1 MKEFVVLGDLDFFE
15 SFWECCWDLVVLVVG
30 SSFSVFLLLELG
42 FLIHVG
48 LDLLDYHDNFLKG
61 IGIGIVL
68 VVYLAYFFLF
78 LFHLGQQGFGG
89 DGLLG
94 FDVGESGDILVLGG
108 NEDVGVLG
116 VGNHHGGDGDALGE
130 GIHFALGEL
139 DEIVGKDLLLV
150 DEDGDGLVVGSNYL
164 AVVEDSPLGWGGL
177 LDGIGVGD
185 LDGGRCVGCYFF
197 WAWQEPENQ
206 CLHIEIKLGEIEQT
220 FWLVLLLFLS
230 STSSTAS
237 TSSFGK
243 IAGSNTYFGGNKI
256 LLKKGKLRVSRGLHT
271 SSEEL
276 LSA

>member
-1 MKEFVVLGDLDFFE
+1 M
-15 SFWECCWDLVVLVVG
+15 
-30 SSFSVFLLLELG
+30 
-42 FLIHVG
+42 G

-206 CLHIEIKLGEIEQT
+206 CLLAGIVVVSVLHLFHGLHFLLWKNS
-220 FWLVLLLFLS
+220 WLQHLLWGQQNTHLQKNYCQRENLIGVHLLLL
-230 STSSTAS
+230 
-237 TSSFGK
+237 
-243 IAGSNTYFGGNKI
+243 GSRLGDPCFDRK
-256 LLKKGKLRVSRGLHT
+256 
-271 SSEEL
+271 
-276 LSA
+276 